1 MLRKR
6 ELPRKLAPQG
16 RQLTR
21 LGLPRHL
28 LLHRKASPKLW
39 GAPVSLVWCNIYKDG
54 HEQQGCG
61 ACKWTALDPHP
72 SADLSK
78 SPELVATTCMQ
89 FEAMV
94 VLNCLSPDV
103 PGLRAGEK
111 VGAAARLTRAA
122 KAALAKLLGPT

>member
-39 GAPVSLVWCNIYKDG
+39 GAPVSLVWCNIYKVG

-61 ACKWTALDPHP
+61 ACSGQHLIHTLLQTFLRGLSSLQPHACNLRP
-72 SADLSK
+72 WLS
-78 SPELVATTCMQ
+78 
-89 FEAMV
+89 
-94 VLNCLSPDV
+94 
-103 PGLRAGEK
+103 
-111 VGAAARLTRAA
+111 
-122 KAALAKLLGPT
+122 